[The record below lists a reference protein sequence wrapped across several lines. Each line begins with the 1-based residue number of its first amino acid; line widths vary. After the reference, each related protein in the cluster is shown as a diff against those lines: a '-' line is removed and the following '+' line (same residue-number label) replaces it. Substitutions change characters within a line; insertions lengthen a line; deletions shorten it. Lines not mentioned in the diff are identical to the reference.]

1 MRIES
6 EKYGGRCACG
16 RDHAMATRLCVIEA
30 GASEQLEQYL
40 TEAGLGGL
48 RRCAVYDE
56 HTYAIPELRHP
67 GAEQEIVLDPRGLH
81 ATEISTAEVLRQLRP
96 DIQILLAVGGGTIHD
111 IVRYCAKDRGL
122 PFVAIPTAASCDG
135 FCSTVAAMTWE
146 GYKKTLICGA
156 PVLVVADLN
165 VISKAPMRLTVSGVG
180 DMLGKFVALAEW
192 RMAHLLTGEHFC
204 RKIYDIM
211 AEAVQSVWDNCL
223 ATRDGDLAAYEAVT
237 YGLLMSGLAMQLL
250 GASRPASGA
259 EHHISHLIEMEPR
272 RLGVH
277 SDALHGEKVGV
288 TTVLVSAEY
297 HRLIAQED
305 IRGHVVPYAPVDM
318 DWLRDYFGEQ
328 LWPAM
333 ERENQNDCLAQVTPE
348 RLTECWP
355 EIREIMASIPEA
367 ETIRARLAAL
377 GAKQTLTDLGVPE
390 EKLPELLRVSP
401 LVRSR
406 LTLMRIRR
414 MLDL

>member
-1 MRIES
+1 
-6 EKYGGRCACG
+6 
-16 RDHAMATRLCVIEA
+16 
-30 GASEQLEQYL
+30 
-40 TEAGLGGL
+40 
-48 RRCAVYDE
+48 
-56 HTYAIPELRHP
+56 
-67 GAEQEIVLDPRGLH
+67 
-81 ATEISTAEVLRQLRP
+81 
-96 DIQILLAVGGGTIHD
+96 
-111 IVRYCAKDRGL
+111 
-122 PFVAIPTAASCDG
+122 
-135 FCSTVAAMTWE
+135 
-146 GYKKTLICGA
+146 
-156 PVLVVADLN
+156 
-165 VISKAPMRLTVSGVG
+165 
-180 DMLGKFVALAEW
+180 
-192 RMAHLLTGEHFC
+192 
-204 RKIYDIM
+204 
-211 AEAVQSVWDNCL
+211 
-223 ATRDGDLAAYEAVT
+223 
-237 YGLLMSGLAMQLL
+237 MQLL

-355 EIREIMASIPEA
+355 EIREIMASIPEG
-367 ETIRARLAAL
+367 ETVRQRLADL
-377 GAKQTLTDLGVPE
+377 GAKQSLADLGVPE

-401 LVRSR
+401 LVRNR
-406 LTLMRIRR
+406 LTLMRARR